1 MLKEAS
7 RRRRSKVEI
16 DEAKANE
23 ISQNQR
29 LNQIETQNIML
40 QQQLLELQA
49 NSNRD
54 TQVIQSMISQNVGN
68 YNEEGVFRVNE
79 SQDLLSMSFN
89 QP

>member
-7 RRRRSKVEI
+7 RRRRSKIEI

-29 LNQIETQNIML
+29 LNQIETQNVML

-54 TQVIQSMISQNVGN
+54 TQVI
-68 YNEEGVFRVNE
+68 
-79 SQDLLSMSFN
+79 
-89 QP
+89 

>member
-40 QQQLLELQA
+40 QQQLLEL
-49 NSNRD
+49 
-54 TQVIQSMISQNVGN
+54 
-68 YNEEGVFRVNE
+68 
-79 SQDLLSMSFN
+79 
-89 QP
+89 